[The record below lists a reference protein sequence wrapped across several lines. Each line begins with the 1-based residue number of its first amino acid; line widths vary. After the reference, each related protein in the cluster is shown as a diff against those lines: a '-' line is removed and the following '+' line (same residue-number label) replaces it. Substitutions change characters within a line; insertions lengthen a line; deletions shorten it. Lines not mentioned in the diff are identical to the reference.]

1 MATTREAIRAAA
13 ATLFAERGYAGVSVR
28 EIAKAAGVDA
38 SLVIRHFRTKEA
50 LFLETMQ
57 LELDQQPLGHWPLDT
72 IGESYVSFLLTSDES
87 TRGIFLALLRASDD
101 GRIGTQLREVHDE
114 AFVAPL
120 RARLEGDDAEL
131 RARLAAAL
139 VGGLLYSLWVV
150 GDEQLL
156 ATDRPELVR
165 RYGALLQ
172 SLITPEPSAPTAPT
186 SRRRS
191 A

>member
-1 MATTREAIRAAA
+1 MTTTPDAIRTAA
-13 ATLFAERGYAGVSVR
+13 ATLFAERGYASVSVR
-28 EIAKAAGVDA
+28 EIAKAAGIDP
-38 SLVIRHFRTKEA
+38 SLVIRHFGSKEQ

-57 LELDQQPLGHWPLDT
+57 LELDHQPLADWPLESL
-72 IGESYVSFLLTSDES
+72 GESYIAFLLDSDES

-101 GRIGTQLREVHDE
+101 GRIGTQLREAHD
-114 AFVAPL
+114 AGFVAPL
-120 RARLEGDDAEL
+120 RSRLDGDDADL

-156 ATDRPELVR
+156 ATDHRELVR

-172 SLITPEPSAPTAPT
+172 SLVTP
-186 SRRRS
+186 
-191 A
+191 

>member
-1 MATTREAIRAAA
+1 MATDTPTAIRDAAA
-13 ATLFAERGYAGVSVR
+13 ALFAERGYAGTSVR
-28 EIAKAAGVDA
+28 EIAKTAGVDA
-38 SLVIRHFRTKEA
+38 ALVIRHFQSKEK

-57 LELDQQPLGHWPLDT
+57 LELDHQPVFDGPIESLGPRYID
-72 IGESYVSFLLTSDES
+72 FLLDADLG
-87 TRGIFLALLRASDD
+87 TRGIFLALLRASDGD
-101 GRIGTQLREVHDE
+101 EIGSQLRDAHDN

-120 RARLEGDDAEL
+120 LARLTGEDAEL

-156 ATDRPELVR
+156 ATDHRELVR

-172 SLITPEPSAPTAPT
+172 SLLTP
-186 SRRRS
+186 
-191 A
+191 